1 MKNNIYGSLKEEDV
15 VGKIIVEEEDDSPH
29 KLNNVPFVIKL
40 IILLINATSN
50 MVIPLSIRNN
60 IYLLVILIKEMN
72 NCAIFLYKIIRKI
85 LEMTMI

>member
-1 MKNNIYGSLKEEDV
+1 VKNNIYGSLKEEDV

>member
-1 MKNNIYGSLKEEDV
+1 M